1 MIMQKFTKEQQE
13 FILNTRRSFND
24 NERRFS
30 TNGRMLMG
38 CASPIP
44 KDAWGEWDKNGM
56 GVARDVNAVYNDIAQ
71 TNSRAVPLSVL
82 VSHFQQISDSGEV
95 NTSLDGRGKAKEDQ
109 AVVTYVGTPL
119 PIYDSVASW
128 GWRQMLQ
135 MQAEGGNLESATIS
149 NHQRKIADKL
159 EDMTINGVSDMV
171 VGGDQVYGLTNH
183 PQRNTRSTG
192 VTLNGATGAQWVAEI
207 KATLE
212 LNHAA
217 NHRSPQTL
225 YLNWDDWFYAQTTD
239 YSTAKGNNTIAERV
253 MQMPNVGSIVP
264 ASNVA
269 ADTIIALDK
278 QRDVVEM
285 LNGMPMTQRPINRLN
300 SEDDFKVKIMAA
312 QAIQLKY
319 DADSQMGLAVSS

>member
-1 MIMQKFTKEQQE
+1 MNMQKFTKEQQE

-24 NERRFS
+24 NERQFGS
-30 TNGRMLMG
+30 NRMLMG
-38 CASPIP
+38 CATPIT
-44 KDAWGEWDKNGM
+44 KDAWGQWDENGM
-56 GVARDVNAVYNDIAQ
+56 GVARDVLAVFNDIAS
-71 TNSRAVPLSVL
+71 TNSRSVPLSVL

-109 AVVTYVGTPL
+109 AVVSYVGTPL

-159 EDMTINGVSDMV
+159 EDMVINGVSDMV

-192 VTLNGATGAQWVAEI
+192 VTLNGATGVQWVAEI
-207 KATLE
+207 KATLQ
-212 LNHAA
+212 LNHAD
-217 NHRSPQTL
+217 NHRGPQTI
-225 YLNWDDWFYAQTTD
+225 YLNWDDWFYAQTED
-239 YSTAKGNNTIAERV
+239 YSATKGSNTIAQRV
-253 MQMPNVGSIVP
+253 LQIPNVGSVVP
-264 ASNVA
+264 ASNVTA
-269 ADTIIALDK
+269 SDIIALDK

-300 SEDDFKVKIMAA
+300 TEDDFKIKIMAA

-319 DADSQMGLAVSS
+319 DATNQMGLAHSS